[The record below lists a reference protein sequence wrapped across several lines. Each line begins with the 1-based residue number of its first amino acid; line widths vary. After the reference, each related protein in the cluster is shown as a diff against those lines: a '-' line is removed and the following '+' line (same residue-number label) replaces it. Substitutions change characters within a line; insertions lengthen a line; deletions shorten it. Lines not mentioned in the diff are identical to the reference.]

1 MDLVVGRRADASL
14 DCPEERKKQ
23 KFGIPK
29 VKERVLLLHAGTD
42 HLHGLR
48 AKGSKVTL
56 CRLLAPRL
64 TRPLLQLARHDASK
78 NALNSDTNDT
88 LAQNPVRDLAFALP
102 FILT

>member
-1 MDLVVGRRADASL
+1 MDLVVGRRADAAL

-23 KFGIPK
+23 KFGNPK

-42 HLHGLR
+42 HLRGLR

-56 CRLLAPRL
+56 CLLAPSL